1 MKQLILVSHGSFAEG
16 LKTSLAMFA
25 GDKIDQVTAV
35 GLKDG
40 ANVDDLATE
49 FSKRLEENNIDSE
62 TELIVLADIIG
73 GSPLTTVCNVLEE
86 RGLLASSI
94 VFGGMNLPM
103 ALNAL
108 VMKDMLPNDEFITM
122 ILTEAKMRSKN
133 SKQIS
138 AMKKTMT
145 FKQGVIINVSNIC
158 KN

>member
-73 GSPLTTVCNVLEE
+73 GSPLTTVCNVLAE

-122 ILTEAKMRSKN
+122 ILTEAKNAVQEFKTD
-133 SKQIS
+133 IS
-138 AMKKTMT
+138 DEEDDD
-145 FKQGVIINVSNIC
+145 I
-158 KN
+158 